1 MSLQRLYREWPVVSK
16 KEKNKTVIQ
25 TVSVV
30 IFMGAMAWA
39 SVPFYDWFCRVTGFG
54 GITQVAEG
62 GSDTVLS
69 ETMKVRFDASL
80 ERNMPWEFK
89 PAQREME
96 IQIGATGLAFYEAY
110 NPTDRPVAGTASYNV
125 TPYEA
130 GGFFSKID
138 CFCFEE
144 QILMPGER
152 VQMPV
157 TFFVDPEI
165 VDDRDAKYTKVITLS
180 YTFYEK
186 DLPLEQEN
194 ASLNRKINFNQ
205 LLSEGNPNGT

>member
-1 MSLQRLYREWPVVSK
+1 MLRLYREWPVVSK
-16 KEKNKTVIQ
+16 KSKNKTVIQ

-54 GITQVAEG
+54 GITQVAES